1 MDTRTKSNAEFRQD
15 METFMTRQQA
25 ALDRHDTVFETIL
38 TKLQSMEARLQSLE
52 TNRTSGSSDG
62 SSGSSKKDRTSP
74 FGINQPQTKLFFSKF
89 TGTDPIGWI
98 YLCEQYFEFAKISA
112 EHQVSLALFHLEG
125 IALQWYCSYTKL
137 KGPTAWEELTQAVLQ
152 RFGPTD
158 FDNPSESLSLLKQS
172 STVAAY
178 TESFEQISNRIDGLS
193 EFYLIVCYVAGLKDE
208 IRFEVK
214 LKKHRNL
221 PEAIGLARLIE
232 EKHHRQ
238 MGSPS
243 LTQLPS
249 TNGTGLLGPNPA
261 PPLALPAPNPIR

>member
-1 MDTRTKSNAEFRQD
+1 
-15 METFMTRQQA
+15 MTPFLKPFSPNYNPWRPA
-25 ALDRHDTVFETIL
+25 CNLWRPTAPVGPPTVPL
-38 TKLQSMEARLQSLE
+38 VHQ
-52 TNRTSGSSDG
+52 
-62 SSGSSKKDRTSP
+62 KK
-74 FGINQPQTKLFFSKF
+74 
-89 TGTDPIGWI
+89 TGLP
-98 YLCEQYFEFAKISA
+98 LSYFEFAKISA